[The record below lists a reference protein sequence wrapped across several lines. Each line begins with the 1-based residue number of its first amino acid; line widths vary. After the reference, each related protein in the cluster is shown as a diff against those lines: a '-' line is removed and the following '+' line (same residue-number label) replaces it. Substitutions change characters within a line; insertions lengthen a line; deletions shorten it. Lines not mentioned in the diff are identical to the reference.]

1 MIQKMNNWKETKL
14 MDFMLFNPKE
24 KLDRDI
30 RVKKISMDKLQ
41 PFTRGINHY
50 EYAFFRGGVKFRN
63 GDTLM
68 ARITPCLENGKIAQV
83 GVLDKNEIGFGS
95 TEFIAMREIEGVSN
109 NKFIYYLVCSPL
121 VRDIAIQSM
130 VGSSGRQ
137 RVQQNVLEELE
148 LRLPSLPEQKAIA
161 ATLSCLDD
169 KIELNNQMNDTLEQ
183 MAQAIFKSWFVDF
196 EPFQDGEFEDSELGK
211 IPKGWKVGALSELF
225 EFKNGKKRPQEDG
238 KYPVYGGNGI
248 LGHSA
253 INNNENIIAIGRV
266 GAYCGSLYFVPG
278 KCWISDNAIAAR
290 SRQNSNIFCY
300 YTLKYLRLNERRI
313 GTGQP
318 LLTQGILNNILFVIP
333 KDEYIS
339 GFDERMD
346 SIFKQIYSNK
356 RQNKFLSRLRD
367 TLLPKLMSGEIR
379 VPVES
384 AE

>member
-41 PFTRGINHY
+41 PFTRDINHY

-95 TEFIAMREIEGVSN
+95 TEFIVVREIEGVSN

-161 ATLSCLDD
+161 ATLSCL
-169 KIELNNQMNDTLEQ
+169 E
-183 MAQAIFKSWFVDF
+183 
-196 EPFQDGEFEDSELGK
+196 G
-211 IPKGWKVGALSELF
+211 LS
-225 EFKNGKKRPQEDG
+225 
-238 KYPVYGGNGI
+238 
-248 LGHSA
+248 S
-253 INNNENIIAIGRV
+253 
-266 GAYCGSLYFVPG
+266 
-278 KCWISDNAIAAR
+278 
-290 SRQNSNIFCY
+290 
-300 YTLKYLRLNERRI
+300 
-313 GTGQP
+313 
-318 LLTQGILNNILFVIP
+318 
-333 KDEYIS
+333 
-339 GFDERMD
+339 
-346 SIFKQIYSNK
+346 
-356 RQNKFLSRLRD
+356 
-367 TLLPKLMSGEIR
+367 
-379 VPVES
+379 
-384 AE
+384 